1 MVYKDSITR
10 TTFTVDRKYF
20 FRTEAKWAKQPV
32 GSARI
37 VTHVEVFEGSPNIYG
52 NEAIHVIDLIAEMPD
67 LLDALQSAEAAAR
80 QYVASFKR

>member
-1 MVYKDSITR
+1 MVYKNSITR
-10 TTFTVDRKYF
+10 TTFTTDRKYF

-37 VTHVEVFEGSPNIYG
+37 VVHAEVFEGSPTIYG
-52 NEAIHVIDLIAEMPD
+52 NEAIHVIDLVAGMPD

-80 QYVASFKR
+80 QYVISYKR